1 MRTATTALASL
12 LAAAMLAGG
21 AMGVA
26 AQVPVDDGGPTRLTI
41 DITIAGA
48 DEGIQ
53 LAVDD
58 AGAGLTRLVPLTPAV
73 LAQLE
78 ALAIEYPYLG
88 LHDGVQIGRDAGRL
102 TEFADRF
109 PYMAAEQ

>member
-1 MRTATTALASL
+1 MRTATTATASL
-12 LAAAMLAGG
+12 LAVALLAGG

-26 AQVPVDDGGPTRLTI
+26 AQVPIDDGGSTRLTI
-41 DITIAGA
+41 DITIDGA
-48 DEGIQ
+48 DEAIR

-58 AGAGLTRLVPLTPAV
+58 PAAGLTRLVPLTPAV
-73 LAQLE
+73 LAQLD

-88 LHDGVQIGRDAGRL
+88 LHDSVQIGRDHGRL